1 MPPLPLAHRSRLQ
14 GLSALREFL
23 GIIANPWARNPA
35 LSQLEEEEEPE
46 PWEDQPPA
54 LLLDNSKSL
63 RQEL

>member
-35 LSQLEEEEEPE
+35 LSQQEEEEEPE
-46 PWEDQPPA
+46 PWDDQPPA

>member
-14 GLSALREFL
+14 GLSPLREFL

-35 LSQLEEEEEPE
+35 LSQQEEEEPE
-46 PWEDQPPA
+46 PWDDQPPA